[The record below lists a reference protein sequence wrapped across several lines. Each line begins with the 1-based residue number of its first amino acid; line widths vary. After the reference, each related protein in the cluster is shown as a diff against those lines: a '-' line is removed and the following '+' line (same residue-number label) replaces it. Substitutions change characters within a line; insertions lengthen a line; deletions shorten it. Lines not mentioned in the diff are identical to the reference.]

1 MKDFESLMLKARR
14 FLAWREEVYFGD
26 QEQPARGRSDSVM
39 SVPAVKTHKGTYF
52 SRSSNPSG
60 Y

>member
-26 QEQPARGRSDSVM
+26 HEQPGRGRSDSVM
-39 SVPAVKTHKGTYF
+39 SVPAVKTPKGI
-52 SRSSNPSG
+52 
-60 Y
+60 